1 MSYNK
6 DQVSGAWKL
15 ISVQSWLCDLV
26 FIIWCNRGDYDIQIL
41 MACSKSQTH
50 FEGKKQRMFQ
60 KRKIKHILKTKL
72 LLNQWR
78 PWLTDLKNVFM
89 RLPVN
94 ITENKLINKHRLHS
108 KFLQIPVK
116 SLQVFQRDVNL
127 NFSAFRDKS
136 TYKITFIWLSLF
148 CIK

>member
-1 MSYNK
+1 
-6 DQVSGAWKL
+6 
-15 ISVQSWLCDLV
+15 
-26 FIIWCNRGDYDIQIL
+26 

-50 FEGKKQRMFQ
+50 FEGKKT
-60 KRKIKHILKTKL
+60 KDVSEKENKTYIE
-72 LLNQWR
+72 NQTSFKSMETR
-78 PWLTDLKNVFM
+78 LTDLKNVFM

-136 TYKITFIWLSLF
+136 TLKITFI
-148 CIK
+148 

>member
-50 FEGKKQRMFQ
+50 FEGKK
-60 KRKIKHILKTKL
+60 TK
-72 LLNQWR
+72 
-78 PWLTDLKNVFM
+78 DVSEK
-89 RLPVN
+89 
-94 ITENKLINKHRLHS
+94 ENKTYIENQTS
-108 KFLQIPVK
+108 FK
-116 SLQVFQRDVNL
+116 SMETLVNR
-127 NFSAFRDKS
+127 S
-136 TYKITFIWLSLF
+136 
-148 CIK
+148 

>member
-6 DQVSGAWKL
+6 DQVSAAWKL

-26 FIIWCNRGDYDIQIL
+26 FIIWCHRGDYGIQIL

-50 FEGKKQRMFQ
+50 FEGKKKQRMFQ

-72 LLNQWR
+72 LLNQGR
-78 PWLTDLKNVFM
+78 AWLTDLKNVCM

-94 ITENKLINKHRLHS
+94 ITENKLINENRLHS
-108 KFLQIPVK
+108 QFLQIPVK
-116 SLQVFQRDVNL
+116 SVQVQRHVNL

-136 TYKITFIWLSLF
+136 TYKIAFIWLSLF